1 MGVKSVDVY
10 SLGVYVD
17 APALAARARGA
28 AAVGDALLAS
38 LADDPALPKTVRIV
52 VTSGLIT
59 GPRFVKGVKE
69 SLLPALTARGAA
81 STFDSFAAL
90 FDGARFAKGTEIVMS
105 NAGDGSL
112 AVAIDGKPAGAV
124 RHPAFALALFSLYL
138 GAAPVSPDG
147 KASVAAGVE
156 AVRAMAAAEA

>member
-1 MGVKSVDVY
+1 MSM
-10 SLGVYVD
+10 
-17 APALAARARGA
+17 ACCMPASEKGA
-28 AAVGDALLAS
+28 TAS
-38 LADDPALPKTVRIV
+38 
-52 VTSGLIT
+52 S
-59 GPRFVKGVKE
+59 
-69 SLLPALTARGAA
+69 ARGAA

-90 FDGARFAKGTEIVMS
+90 FDGARFSKGTEIVMS